1 MAVRSLESEEVDSE
15 ASANQSSSTVRTA
28 RSWKERPTKSVSEFE
43 IEVGTRLTHFDAL
56 VLILRPLEELDTD
69 VDLARDVGRGEV
81 DRPEELDDS
90 LSNGEARVLLK
101 AKSKLVR
108 PDRKRTRV
116 KEELTLIL
124 SLILA

>member
-1 MAVRSLESEEVDSE
+1 MDSE